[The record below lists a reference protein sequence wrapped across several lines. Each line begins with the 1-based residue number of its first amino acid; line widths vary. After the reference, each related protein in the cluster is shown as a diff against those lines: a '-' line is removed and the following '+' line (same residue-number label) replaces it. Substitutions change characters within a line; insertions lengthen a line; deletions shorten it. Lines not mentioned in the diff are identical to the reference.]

1 MMKRI
6 LYFNLAVFIGCAASA
21 RADVYSALQGVYD
34 NNPVIAEARS
44 AVGVAASELDA
55 ARTDAK
61 PYLGISANAGL
72 ARTKVLDQTFDT
84 VPTEIGAT
92 FQQNVFQ
99 GFSTMAKIK
108 GAKGIVAARQASL
121 YATQQ
126 DVFLDAINA
135 YINILNA
142 DEVLKLKK
150 NNQRV
155 LQEYYDMCRQQQD
168 VGVLTATDVAQASAR
183 LEGAKYQT
191 VDAQAE
197 YDNAL
202 ETFRRI
208 YGRTD
213 EKYTDISLKRVE
225 RLFPSS
231 VEAAEEYAMANHPVI
246 LALNAQE
253 AAARENITVARKTR
267 LPSVDIKASAMQMND
282 IPVIDDVRDG
292 RVGIYFSMPLYD
304 KGNASANVEKVRH
317 TVAGIQDRTVDARRT
332 IKERLRQAWNM
343 YDAQTYAI
351 TAASAAVKAN
361 QLALDGT
368 REEQA
373 RGRRTVLDVLNAEQ
387 ELLNSRVSLTRAR
400 HGKVSAYFAVLAATG
415 KLSAENLGLQIDD
428 DKK

>member
-1 MMKRI
+1 MKCVF
-6 LYFNLAVFIGCAASA
+6 YFNMAVLLATFGAA

-34 NNPVIAEARS
+34 TNPVIAEARS
-44 AVGVAASELDA
+44 AVGVATSELDA
-55 ARTDAK
+55 ARTETK
-61 PYLGISANAGL
+61 PYLGINANAGL
-72 ARTKVLDQTFDT
+72 ARTKFMDQTFDT
-84 VPTEIGAT
+84 TPTEIGAT

-126 DVFLDAINA
+126 DVFLEAINA
-135 YINILNA
+135 YVNVLNA

-155 LQEYYDMCRQQQD
+155 LQEYYDLCRQKQE

-191 VDAQAE
+191 TQAQAE
-197 YDNAL
+197 YDNAQ

-208 YGRTD
+208 YGRAED
-213 EKYTDISLKRVE
+213 KYTDVSLERVKH
-225 RLFPSS
+225 LFPAS
-231 VEAAEEYAMANHPVI
+231 VDEAEEYAMRNHPLIV
-246 LALNAQE
+246 ALNAQE
-253 AAARENITVARKTR
+253 AAARENITVARKSR
-267 LPSVDIKASAMQMND
+267 LPSVDIKASAMQLND

-292 RVGIYFSMPLYD
+292 RVGVYFSMPLYD

-317 TVAGIQDRTVDARRT
+317 TVAGIQDRTVDARRG
-332 IKERLRQAWNM
+332 IVEHLRQAWNT

-351 TAASAAVKAN
+351 TAAQAAVKAN

-387 ELLNSRVSLTRAR
+387 ELLNSRVSLSQAR
-400 HGKVSAYFAVLAATG
+400 HGKVAAYFAVLAATG
-415 KLSAENLGLQIDD
+415 KLSAENLGI
-428 DKK
+428 KIKE

>member
-1 MMKRI
+1 MKNI
-6 LYFNLAVFIGCAASA
+6 LYFNLAVVLAASVPA

-34 NNPVIAEARS
+34 SNPVISEARA
-44 AVGVAASELDA
+44 AVGVASSELDA
-55 ARTDAK
+55 ARTETK
-61 PYLGISANAGL
+61 PYLGLSASASL
-72 ARTKVLDQTFDT
+72 ARTKFMEHTYDT

-126 DVFLDAINA
+126 EVFLDAINA
-135 YINILNA
+135 YISVLNA
-142 DEVLKLKK
+142 EEVWNLKK

-155 LQEYYDMCRQQQD
+155 LQEYYDLCRQKQE
-168 VGVLTATDVAQASAR
+168 VGVLTATDVAQAAAR

-191 VDAQAE
+191 IDARAE

-208 YGRTD
+208 YGRD
-213 EKYTDISLKRVE
+213 EEKYTEISLKKIQH
-225 RLFPSS
+225 LFPAS
-231 VEAAEEYAMANHPVI
+231 VEAAEEYAMRNHPVI
-246 LALNAQE
+246 MALNAQE
-253 AAARENITVARKTR
+253 AAARENITVARKSR
-267 LPSVDIKASAMQMND
+267 MPSVDIKASAVQIND
-282 IPVIDDVRDG
+282 IPIADKLRDG
-292 RVGIYFSMPLYD
+292 RVGIYLSMPLYD

-317 TVAGIQDRTVDARRT
+317 TVAGIQDQAIDARRT
-332 IKERLRQAWNM
+332 IVERLRQAWNM
-343 YDAQTYAI
+343 YDAQTFAI
-351 TAASAAVKAN
+351 SAAQAAARAN
-361 QLALDGT
+361 ELALDGT

-400 HGKVSAYFAVLAATG
+400 HGKVAAYFAVLAATG
-415 KLSAENLGLQIDD
+415 KLSPENLGLKIASAE
-428 DKK
+428 

>member
-1 MMKRI
+1 MKNI
-6 LYFNLAVFIGCAASA
+6 LCFYLLVLIVSA
-21 RADVYSALQGVYD
+21 GGAKADVYSALQAVYD
-34 NNPVIAEARS
+34 TNPVIAEART
-44 AVGVAASELDA
+44 AVGVANSELDA
-55 ARTDAK
+55 ARTDLK
-61 PYLGISANAGL
+61 PYLGINANAGL
-72 ARTKVLDQTFDT
+72 ARTKAMDQTFDT

-92 FQQNVFQ
+92 FQQNIFQ

-108 GAKGIVAARQASL
+108 GAKGTVAARQASL

-135 YINILNA
+135 YVNVLNA
-142 DEVLKLKK
+142 DEVLNLKK
-150 NNQRV
+150 SNQNV
-155 LQEYYDMCRQQQD
+155 LQKYYDLYRQKQK

-191 VDAQAE
+191 IDAQAD

-208 YGRTD
+208 YGRAED
-213 EKYTDISLKRVE
+213 KYTDITLGRVAH
-225 RLFPSS
+225 LFPET
-231 VEAAEEYAMANHPVI
+231 VEAAEEYAMRNHPLIV
-246 LALNAQE
+246 ALNAQE

-267 LPSVDIKASAMQMND
+267 LPSVDIKASAVQLND

-292 RVGIYFSMPLYD
+292 RVGVYFSMPLYD
-304 KGNASANVEKVRH
+304 KGSAAANIEKVRY
-317 TVAGIQDRTVDARRT
+317 TVAGIQERISDARRV
-332 IKERLRQAWNM
+332 IVEHLHQAWNN

-351 TAASAAVKAN
+351 TAAEAAVKAN

-400 HGKVSAYFAVLAATG
+400 HGKIAAYFAVLAATG
-415 KLSAENLGLQIDD
+415 KLSAENLRLRVQ
-428 DKK
+428 DKE